1 MLNYAINMF
10 SESVKHSIQA
20 MMHLAENDGNLIMV
34 NQIAEIYD
42 IPKHYLAKLVQTLSK
57 HHLIKSVQGR
67 NGGIRLN
74 KPPTEIKIIDIFHA
88 IDGPPPE
95 HETCVFGLDK
105 CSDHVPCP
113 IHSDW
118 KQMKLGL
125 ESKLF
130 NRNLDELNKEL
141 KKKHKL
147 LQSS

>member
-1 MLNYAINMF
+1 MVNYAINMF

-20 MMHLAENDGNLIMV
+20 MLHLANNNDKLIMV

-42 IPKHYLAKLVQTLSK
+42 IPKHYLAKLVQILSK

-74 KPPTEIKIIDIFHA
+74 KPAAEIKIIDIFYA

-95 HETCVFGLDK
+95 HETCIFGLDI
-105 CSDHVPCP
+105 CSDQVPCP

-118 KQMKLGL
+118 KKMKLQL
-125 ESKLF
+125 ENKLF
-130 NRNLDELNKEL
+130 NRNLEELNKEL

-147 LQSS
+147 LHSS

>member
-1 MLNYAINMF
+1 MVNYAINMF

-20 MMHLAENDGNLIMV
+20 MLHLANNNDKLIMV

-42 IPKHYLAKLVQTLSK
+42 IPKHYLAKLVQILSK

-74 KPPTEIKIIDIFHA
+74 KPAAEIKIIDIFHA

-95 HETCVFGLDK
+95 HETCVFGLDI
-105 CSDHVPCP
+105 CSDQVPCP

-118 KQMKLGL
+118 KKMKLQL
-125 ESKLF
+125 ENKLF
-130 NRNLDELNKEL
+130 NRNLEELNKEL

>member
-1 MLNYAINMF
+1 MVNYAINMF

-20 MMHLAENDGNLIMV
+20 MLHLANNNDKLIMV

-42 IPKHYLAKLVQTLSK
+42 IPKYYLAKLVQILSK

-74 KPPTEIKIIDIFHA
+74 KPAAEIKIIDIFNA
-88 IDGPPPE
+88 INGPPPE
-95 HETCVFGLDK
+95 HETCVFGLDI
-105 CSDHVPCP
+105 CSDQVPCP

-118 KQMKLGL
+118 KTMKLQL
-125 ESKLF
+125 ENKLF
-130 NRNLDELNKEL
+130 NRNLEELNKEL

>member
-1 MLNYAINMF
+1 MINYNHNMF

-20 MMHLAENDGNLIMV
+20 MIHLAENDGKLIMV
-34 NQIAEIYD
+34 NHIAENCE

-67 NGGIRLN
+67 NGGIQLN
-74 KPPTEIKIIDIFHA
+74 KPPSEIKIIDIIHA
-88 IDGPPPE
+88 IEGPPPE
-95 HETCVFGLDK
+95 NEMCIFGLDK
-105 CSDHVPCP
+105 CSDQVPCP

-118 KQMKLGL
+118 KKMKLQL
-125 ESKLF
+125 EDKLF
-130 NRNLDELNKEL
+130 NRNLDDLNKEL

>member
-1 MLNYAINMF
+1 MINYSHNMF

-20 MMHLAENDGNLIMV
+20 MMHLAENDGNLILV
-34 NQIAEIYD
+34 SQIAEIYD
-42 IPKHYLAKLVQTLSK
+42 LPKHYLAKLVQTLSR
-57 HHLIKSVQGR
+57 HHLIQSVPGR

-74 KPPTEIKIIDIFHA
+74 KPAIEIKIIDIIHA

-95 HETCVFGLDK
+95 HEMCVFGLDK
-105 CSDHVPCP
+105 CSDDVPCP

-147 LQSS
+147 LQIN

>member
-1 MLNYAINMF
+1 MVNYAINMF

-20 MMHLAENDGNLIMV
+20 MLHLANNNDKLIMV

-42 IPKHYLAKLVQTLSK
+42 IPKYYLAKLVQILSK

-74 KPPTEIKIIDIFHA
+74 KPAAEIKIIDIFNA
-88 IDGPPPE
+88 INGPPPE
-95 HETCVFGLDK
+95 HETCVFGLDI
-105 CSDHVPCP
+105 CSDQVPCP

-118 KQMKLGL
+118 KKMKLQL
-125 ESKLF
+125 ENKLF
-130 NRNLDELNKEL
+130 NRNLEELNKEL

>member
-1 MLNYAINMF
+1 MVNYAINMF

-20 MMHLAENDGNLIMV
+20 MLHLANNNDKLIMV
-34 NQIAEIYD
+34 NQIAEIHD
-42 IPKHYLAKLVQTLSK
+42 IPKHYLAKLVQILSK

-74 KPPTEIKIIDIFHA
+74 KPAAEIKIIDIFNA
-88 IDGPPPE
+88 INGPPPE
-95 HETCVFGLDK
+95 HETCVFGLDI
-105 CSDHVPCP
+105 CSDQVPCP

-118 KQMKLGL
+118 KKMKLQL
-125 ESKLF
+125 ENKLF
-130 NRNLDELNKEL
+130 NRNLEELNKEL